1 MSDRDEA
8 GRFLPGNRIWEMNP
22 NPGRQPTFAD
32 GDELW
37 TAAVEY
43 FEWCHGNPL
52 LEDQL
57 VTFQGVATHEP
68 VAKVRALTQRGL
80 CLFLGISME
89 TWRGW
94 RTLGHEIH
102 RPDLADT
109 IDRIEGVIWEQKFT
123 NAAAGLLVHG
133 LIARELGLADKSEVT
148 SPDGSMSPQPA
159 VVLTNLSDEELAQL
173 ERLTDK
179 ARHSEGVGEAK

>member
-1 MSDRDEA
+1 MTDRDEA
-8 GRFLPGNRIWEMNP
+8 GRFLPGNRIWEANP

-43 FEWCHGNPL
+43 FEWCHENPL

-57 VTFQGVATHEP
+57 VTFQGIATHEP

-94 RTLGHEIH
+94 RTPDHDLY

-123 NAAAGLLVHG
+123 HAAAGLLVHG
-133 LIARELGLADKSEVT
+133 LIARELGLADKQQHANDPDNPMPGAQVT
-148 SPDGSMSPQPA
+148 VFALPDNG
-159 VVLTNLSDEELAQL
+159 
-173 ERLTDK
+173 R
-179 ARHSEGVGEAK
+179 G